1 MVEKLNYFLYINSI
15 RIISL
20 FGYNRF
26 TYQIFSFFYG
36 LGYKYSFGCIRLEPS
51 IASDKISSLN
61 AGEPFLYIEFMPWS
75 FGNYVQTKD
84 KLIRKK
90 IMLHGIEDFLSMTR
104 FFQKNKTK
112 LPKKII
118 SYSNKRIAIL
128 IHKKLGFEFIDFED
142 YQDVIENCKGDV
154 VRLETTIEKIIE
166 QKKSNEKILIRLKFL
181 NSR

>member
-1 MVEKLNYFLYINSI
+1 
-15 RIISL
+15 
-20 FGYNRF
+20 
-26 TYQIFSFFYG
+26 
-36 LGYKYSFGCIRLEPS
+36 
-51 IASDKISSLN
+51 
-61 AGEPFLYIEFMPWS
+61 MPWS

-128 IHKKLGFEFIDFED
+128 IHKKLVFEFIDFED
-142 YQDVIENCKGDV
+142 SQDVIENCKGDV
-154 VRLETTIEKIIE
+154 VRLETTVDKIIE
-166 QKKSNEKILIRLKFL
+166 QKKNNQKILSRLKLL